1 MTLSLVFLIWMRKK
15 LKNFAARLDLDAYT
29 PSDFCLMGSSMDFE
43 SFKIDDMKQEIEEHF
58 KEECKIDGI
67 VYVNPAY
74 RIGDIYELL
83 KKKDD
88 LGKCLMLVEN
98 YK

>member
-1 MTLSLVFLIWMRKK
+1 
-15 LKNFAARLDLDAYT
+15 
-29 PSDFCLMGSSMDFE
+29 
-43 SFKIDDMKQEIEEHF
+43 MKQEIEEHF
-58 KEECKIDGI
+58 REEFKIDGI

-74 RIGDIYELL
+74 RIGDIYDLL